1 MSRTMSPGLSLQT
14 GLAEYRR
21 VAAVAG
27 NSGIQ
32 SLRSTRQRRH
42 TQGCKH
48 VTCEAAVTVVRFLLF
63 HLLKCFRICFYCL
76 IQKKQERC

>member
-1 MSRTMSPGLSLQT
+1 MSPGLSLQT

-32 SLRSTRQRRH
+32 SLRPGRDIIRRDANMS
-42 TQGCKH
+42 H
-48 VTCEAAVTVVRFLLF
+48 VKL
-63 HLLKCFRICFYCL
+63 HS
-76 IQKKQERC
+76 QW